1 MHPVMHFF
9 VLIFMVTFL
18 STGFEGLPPIPV
30 MFTGNCQKKKLT
42 TGFEGLPSI
51 PVMFTG
57 SLQGRIGL
65 QGVPCKP
72 YMIWVWVWVC
82 SVVIVVVT
90 YKVVLLLMAGEI
102 DNQ

>member
-30 MFTGNCQKKKLT
+30 MSTGNCQKIYFT

-57 SLQGRIGL
+57 SLQGRIDL

-72 YMIWVWVWVC
+72 YRVWVC
-82 SVVIVVVT
+82 SARLIFVKT
-90 YKVVLLLMAGEI
+90 TPRL
-102 DNQ
+102 